1 MSVQITTAFVQQY
14 KSGVQLL
21 VQQHGSK
28 IRPFVRVESVEGKT
42 AFFDQIGPTAARRR
56 TSRHSDTPRMDT
68 PHSRRRVTVEDF
80 DWADLIDQEDKVRT
94 LNEFTSPYQMNAAMA
109 MGRAMDEVI
118 VDALLGTAYTGE
130 TGSTSVAL
138 PSSQLVAAASTGLT
152 IAKLL
157 STKEI
162 LDGEDVPA
170 EGRIILL
177 TTQQVSDLLNT
188 TEVKSSDYNTV
199 KALAQGELDTFMGFK
214 FVQVDG
220 LRIDG
225 TKLLPVNGSSA
236 RRCIAF
242 QRDGALLAV
251 GRDMQARISER
262 ADKNYATQVFTSMT
276 IGATRM
282 EEDRVVEID
291 CVE

>member
-14 KSGVQLL
+14 KSGVWML
-21 VQQHGSK
+21 VQQNGSK
-28 IRPFVRVESVEGKT
+28 IRPYVRNESVEGKT

-56 TSRHSDTPRMDT
+56 TSRHADTPRMDT
-68 PHSRRRVTVEDF
+68 PHARRRVSVEDF

-138 PSSQLVAAASTGLT
+138 PSAQKIAAASTGMT
-152 IAKLL
+152 VAKLL
-157 STKEI
+157 SVKETM
-162 LDGEDVPA
+162 DGDDVPPD
-170 EGRIILL
+170 GRIILC
-177 TTQQVSDLLNT
+177 TTNQITDLLNT
-188 TEVKSSDYNTV
+188 TEVKSSDFNTV
-199 KALAQGELDTFMGFK
+199 KALAQGDLDTFCGFK

-225 TKLLPVNGSSA
+225 SKILPVYNTNQ
-236 RRCIAF
+236 RKCIAF
-242 QRDGALLAV
+242 QKDGALLAV
-251 GRDMQARISER
+251 GRDMTARIGER

-282 EEDRVVEID
+282 EEERVVQID

>member
-1 MSVQITTAFVQQY
+1 MSTQITTAFVQQY
-14 KSGVQLL
+14 KSGVWML
-21 VQQHGSK
+21 VQQNGSK
-28 IRPFVRVESVEGKT
+28 IRPYVRNESVEGKT

-56 TSRHSDTPRMDT
+56 TSRHADTPRMDT
-68 PHSRRRVTVEDF
+68 PHARRRVSVEDF

-130 TGSTSVAL
+130 TGSTTVAL
-138 PSSQLVAAASTGLT
+138 PSAQKIAAASAGMTV
-152 IAKLL
+152 AKLL
-157 STKEI
+157 ATKETM
-162 LDGEDVPA
+162 DGDDVPP
-170 EGRIILL
+170 EGRIILC
-177 TTQQVSDLLNT
+177 TTNQITDLLNT
-188 TEVKSSDYNTV
+188 TEVKSSDFNTV
-199 KALAQGELDTFMGFK
+199 KALAQGDLDTFCGFK

-225 TKLLPVNGSSA
+225 SKILPVYNTNQ
-236 RRCIAF
+236 RKCIAF
-242 QRDGALLAV
+242 QKDGALLAV
-251 GRDMQARISER
+251 GRDMTARIGER

-282 EEDRVVEID
+282 EEERVVQID

>member
-14 KSGVQLL
+14 KSGVWML
-21 VQQHGSK
+21 VQQNGSK
-28 IRPFVRVESVEGKT
+28 IRPYVRNESVEGKT

-56 TSRHSDTPRMDT
+56 TSRHADTPRMDT
-68 PHSRRRVTVEDF
+68 PHARRRVSVEDF

-138 PSSQLVAAASTGLT
+138 PSAQKIAAASAGMTV
-152 IAKLL
+152 AKLL
-157 STKEI
+157 SVKETM
-162 LDGEDVPA
+162 DGDDVPPD
-170 EGRIILL
+170 GRIILC
-177 TTQQVSDLLNT
+177 TTNQITDLLNT
-188 TEVKSSDYNTV
+188 TEVKSSDFNTV
-199 KALAQGELDTFMGFK
+199 KALAQGDLDTFCGFK

-225 TKLLPVNGSSA
+225 SKILPVYNTNQ
-236 RRCIAF
+236 RKCIAF
-242 QRDGALLAV
+242 QKDGALLAV
-251 GRDMQARISER
+251 GRDMTARIGER

-282 EEDRVVEID
+282 EEERVVQID